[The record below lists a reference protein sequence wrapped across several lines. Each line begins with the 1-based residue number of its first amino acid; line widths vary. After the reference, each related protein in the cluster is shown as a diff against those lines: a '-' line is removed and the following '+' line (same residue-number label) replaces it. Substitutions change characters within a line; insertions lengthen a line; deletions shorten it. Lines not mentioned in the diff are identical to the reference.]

1 MPIDQFRNDHPIS
14 WALATV
20 AEHAELLI
28 HLEDDQRR
36 QLYAQLGL
44 AEDVIDLI
52 ENPSDENR
60 ETLQGRVNKE
70 WPEDPGVIYFGVV
83 KGVVK

>member
-1 MPIDQFRNDHPIS
+1 MPIDELRRDHPIS

-36 QLYAQLGL
+36 QLYSNLGL
-44 AEDVIDLI
+44 SEDVIALF
-52 ENPSDENR
+52 EQPSDANR
-60 ETLQGRVNKE
+60 EKLQALIDEE
-70 WPEDPGVIYFGVV
+70 WPEDPQVVYLGVV
-83 KGVVK
+83 KGVIK

>member
-1 MPIDQFRNDHPIS
+1 MPRNNFKDDHPIS

-28 HLEDDQRR
+28 HLEDEQRI
-36 QLYAQLGL
+36 QLYEQLGL
-44 AEDVIDLI
+44 SGDVIELI
-52 ENPSDENR
+52 ERPSDENR
-60 ETLQGRVNKE
+60 EKLQSLIDQE
-70 WPEDPGVIYFGVV
+70 WPEAPKLFYLGVV

>member
-1 MPIDQFRNDHPIS
+1 MPTDEFRKDHPIS

-28 HLEDDQRR
+28 HLEDDQRK
-36 QLYAQLGL
+36 QLYSSLGL
-44 AEDVIDLI
+44 SEDVIALFEEPTD
-52 ENPSDENR
+52 SNR
-60 ETLQGRVNKE
+60 EQLQALIDEE
-70 WPEDPGVIYFGVV
+70 WPEDPSVVYLGVV

>member
-1 MPIDQFRNDHPIS
+1 MPKDEFREAHPIS

-28 HLEDDQRR
+28 HLEDEQRK
-36 QLYAQLGL
+36 QLYSSLGL
-44 AEDVIDLI
+44 ADDVIELI
-52 ENPSDENR
+52 EQPSDANR
-60 ETLQGRVNKE
+60 EALESRINEE
-70 WPEDPGVIYFGVV
+70 WPEDPPVVYLGVV

>member
-1 MPIDQFRNDHPIS
+1 MPIDQFRKDHPIS

-44 AEDVIDLI
+44 AEDVIDWI

-60 ETLQGRVNKE
+60 ETLQGLVDKE

>member
-1 MPIDQFRNDHPIS
+1 MPIDQFRKDHPIS

-44 AEDVIDLI
+44 AEDVIDLM
-52 ENPSDENR
+52 ENPSAENR
-60 ETLQGRVNKE
+60 ETLQGLVDEE

>member
-1 MPIDQFRNDHPIS
+1 MPIDEFRSAHPIS

-28 HLEDDQRR
+28 HLDDDQRK
-36 QLYAQLGL
+36 QFYSSLGL
-44 AEDVIDLI
+44 SEDVIALL
-52 ENPSDENR
+52 EQPSDANR
-60 ETLQGRVNKE
+60 ETLQAKIDEE
-70 WPEDPGVIYFGVV
+70 WREDPTVFYLGVV